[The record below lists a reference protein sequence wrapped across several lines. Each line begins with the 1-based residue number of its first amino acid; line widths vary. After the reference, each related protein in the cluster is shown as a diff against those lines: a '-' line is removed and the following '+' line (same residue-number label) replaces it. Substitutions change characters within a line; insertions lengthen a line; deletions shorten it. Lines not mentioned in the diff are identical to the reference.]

1 MKGQSREHN
10 TGGNVKQRISSNIK
24 KNIFFLPENHFY
36 FNTNWLYSKSVLK
49 ESFVLFN
56 FRVKGLLKQGKP
68 KAGGILILKS
78 H

>member
-10 TGGNVKQRISSNIK
+10 TGGNVKQCISSNIK

-68 KAGGILILKS
+68 KAAGILILKS